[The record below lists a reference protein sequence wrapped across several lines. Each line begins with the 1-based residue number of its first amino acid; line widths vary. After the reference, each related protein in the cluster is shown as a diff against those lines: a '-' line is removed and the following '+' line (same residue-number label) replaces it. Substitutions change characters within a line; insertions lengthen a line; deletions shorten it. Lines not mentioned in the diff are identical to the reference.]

1 MDVDADASTNTDT
14 DTDTDA
20 VETGETDADSVEE
33 WTEPAVRELHEELV
47 ALHGPVERTDGDGA
61 HGNDSEA
68 GEGVRQLLTTILSQN
83 VADENTRRA
92 AEALFDRYPEFA
104 AIERADHDEL
114 AETIRVAGLP
124 NQKARRIQRA
134 LAAIREETGGAYSL
148 AFLDAMATDEAKAWL
163 TDIKGVG
170 PKTASVVLN
179 FHFGKPTMAVDTHVE
194 RVSKRFGLVPESATN
209 KRAHEVLDGLV
220 PDELI
225 YPLHVLLIRHGR
237 EYCSA
242 RNPDCENPVCERYCH
257 CPACA

>member
-1 MDVDADASTNTDT
+1 MGADADVDG
-14 DTDTDA
+14 DA
-20 VETGETDADSVEE
+20 VEDRTGESAEY
-33 WTEPAVRELHEELV
+33 WTEPTVRELHEELV
-47 ALHGPVERTDGDGA
+47 GLHGSVERTDGDGA
-61 HGNDSEA
+61 HGGEP

-92 AEALFDRYPEFA
+92 AKALFDRYPDFT

-124 NQKARRIQRA
+124 NQKASRIQCA

-148 AFLDAMATDEAKAWL
+148 AFLDAMETTAAKAWL

-209 KRAHEVLDGLV
+209 ERAHEVLDGLV
-220 PDELI
+220 PDDLV
-225 YPLHVLLIRHGR
+225 YPLHVLLIQHGR

-242 RNPDCENPVCERYCH
+242 RSPDCTNPVCERYCD
-257 CPACA
+257 CAACS

>member
-1 MDVDADASTNTDT
+1 MGTN
-14 DTDTDA
+14 A
-20 VETGETDADSVEE
+20 GSAGS
-33 WTEPAVRELHEELV
+33 WTEPRVRELHDELV
-47 ALHGPVERTDGDGA
+47 GLYGPVERSDGDGA
-61 HGNDSEA
+61 HGGDP

-83 VADENTRRA
+83 VADQNTRRA
-92 AEALFDRYPEFA
+92 TEALFDRYAGFD

-114 AETIRVAGLP
+114 ADTIRVAGLP
-124 NQKARRIQRA
+124 DQKASRIQRA
-134 LAAIREETGGAYSL
+134 LAAVREETGGAYSL
-148 AFLDAMATDEAKAWL
+148 AFLEAMATDDAKRWL

-220 PDELI
+220 PDELT

-242 RNPDCENPVCERYCH
+242 RNQDCSNPVCDRYCG
-257 CPACA
+257 CAVCGS